1 MAKVS
6 VKDWRRFV
14 DDERGSLSVLII
26 GLFLLTM
33 TLIMVMSD
41 ISALVAAR
49 KALSQHTEF
58 LVQQGAKSID
68 LEAYYQG
75 RGGLLPYLAE
85 KTIVDQTDPGIPLD
99 CDEVNRA
106 VVQAAANVSDSK
118 FTRFRLVNFE
128 CNRGVTLVETQAEAN
143 LPYSLPFLKLDS
155 PLMRG
160 YAANSPERRN
170 GLWIRGIRLW

>member
-1 MAKVS
+1 MSKVS
-6 VKDWRRFV
+6 VRDWRRLI
-14 DDERGSLSVLII
+14 DDERGSLSALII

-33 TLIMVMSD
+33 ALIMVMSD

-85 KTIVDQTDPGIPLD
+85 KTIVDQTDPGVPLD
-99 CDEVNRA
+99 CDEVKRA
-106 VVQAAANVSDSK
+106 VVQAAAKVVDSK
-118 FTRFRLVNFE
+118 FSQFQLVHFE
-128 CNRGVTLVETQAEAN
+128 CDGGMTFVQTQAKAV
-143 LPYSLPFLKLDS
+143 LPYSLPFLRLDS
-155 PLMRG
+155 PVMRG